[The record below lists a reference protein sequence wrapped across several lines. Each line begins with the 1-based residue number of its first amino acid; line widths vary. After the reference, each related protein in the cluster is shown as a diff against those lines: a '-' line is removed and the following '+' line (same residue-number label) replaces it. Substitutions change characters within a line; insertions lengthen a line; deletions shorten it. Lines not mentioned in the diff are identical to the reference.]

1 MSVSA
6 LRRPALAIG
15 SAAGL
20 LLLSACGSSGSDS
33 AGSSASG
40 SSGSAGTVTIT
51 DAQKRTVKVPTN
63 PSKVVVLDWSAA
75 RSLHQLGVKIAG
87 VPKPNGTLPS
97 DLKEAASS
105 AKTVGTL
112 FEPDYEAIAEMD
124 PDLVVVGSRSGNAKV
139 VGELTKITP
148 NVIDMSKRGTSM
160 SEVNTR
166 YTQLASIF
174 GKQAAAKKTLAS
186 MDSAV
191 ATLRSKAEKASGTTM
206 FVQVSGSKVSAYGPG
221 SRFNT
226 IWTDFGFKAVDA
238 KLDKK
243 GSHGEEINQEFFVKY
258 DPSRILVLDRGR
270 TIGESGK
277 PALDVLNNDLV
288 NRTSAAKN
296 DKISAVDGFS
306 WYLAPSSPAS
316 VTQMVTDATKVL

>member
-166 YTQLASIF
+166 YTQLA
-174 GKQAAAKKTLAS
+174 
-186 MDSAV
+186 
-191 ATLRSKAEKASGTTM
+191 
-206 FVQVSGSKVSAYGPG
+206 
-221 SRFNT
+221 
-226 IWTDFGFKAVDA
+226 
-238 KLDKK
+238 
-243 GSHGEEINQEFFVKY
+243 
-258 DPSRILVLDRGR
+258 
-270 TIGESGK
+270 
-277 PALDVLNNDLV
+277 
-288 NRTSAAKN
+288 
-296 DKISAVDGFS
+296 
-306 WYLAPSSPAS
+306 
-316 VTQMVTDATKVL
+316 